1 MKFTTWAVKQGLAL
15 VNVTRTAGSLQ
26 TRNKILYCRST
37 AQTFGIV
44 PVGDKPQ
51 SMYDEYKG
59 KGAYESVQL
68 LIFVSACVS
77 QPERQLEVVDYE
89 VAPSEKGNAYRE
101 NKEEDPIITATHH
114 KVTRLGIWK

>member
-1 MKFTTWAVKQGLAL
+1 
-15 VNVTRTAGSLQ
+15 
-26 TRNKILYCRST
+26 
-37 AQTFGIV
+37 
-44 PVGDKPQ
+44 
-51 SMYDEYKG
+51 MYDEYKG